1 MYDIES
7 LYEASSVADACEAL
21 AADPSAEI
29 IAGGTDVLVKLR
41 EGKGAPAH
49 LVSIHELHDEL
60 DGVTLAEDG
69 TVEIGPITWFH
80 HVTTSP
86 VIQATVP
93 TLGDACDTPGGPQ
106 LRVSGTIGGNVC
118 TAATSG
124 DSASTLFAYGALL
137 DVASVRGTRTIPI
150 EEWYAGPGRSHK
162 ERDELLVKIRIP
174 RSHYEGFT
182 GHYFK
187 YGKRNALEIT
197 TMGCCCLVKLAD
209 DKSTIEDI
217 RLAFGVAG
225 PPCAACPW
233 PRPPR
238 RSASSRPAAPTRA
251 TPGVRPRSSAC
262 SSSRKCRS
270 APSSMRR
277 AGEGLIS
284 NGHEDPQVHRQRK
297 AGAGGL

>member
-7 LYEASSVADACEAL
+7 LYEATSVADACQAL
-21 AADPSAEI
+21 AADPEAEV

-41 EGKGAPAH
+41 EGKGTPAH

-60 DGVTLAEDG
+60 DGVQLADDG

-137 DVASVRGTRTIPI
+137 DVESVRGKRTIPI

-162 ERDELLVKIRIP
+162 ERDEVLTKIRIP
-174 RSHYEGFT
+174 KSHYEGFT
-182 GHYFK
+182 GYYFK
-187 YGKRNALEIT
+187 YGKRRALEIT

-209 DKSTIEDI
+209 DKRTIDDI

-225 PPCAACPW
+225 PTPMRALAAED
-233 PRPPR
+233 
-238 RSASSRPAAPTRA
+238 SVLS
-251 TPGVRPRSSAC
+251 
-262 SSSRKCRS
+262 
-270 APSSMRR
+270 
-277 AGEGLIS
+277 LI
-284 NGHEDPQVHRQRK
+284 HI
-297 AGAGGL
+297 

>member
-7 LYEASSVADACEAL
+7 LYEATSVADACQAL
-21 AADPSAEI
+21 AADPEAEV

-41 EGKGAPAH
+41 EGKGTPAH

-60 DGVTLAEDG
+60 DGVTLADDG

-137 DVASVRGTRTIPI
+137 DVESVRGKRTIPI

-162 ERDELLVKIRIP
+162 ERDEVLTKIRIP
-174 RSHYEGFT
+174 KSHYEGFT
-182 GHYFK
+182 GYYFK
-187 YGKRNALEIT
+187 YGKRRALEIT

-209 DKSTIEDI
+209 DKRTIDDI

-225 PPCAACPW
+225 PTPMRALAAEDSVRGTDVAEAAERIGEFAAACTN
-233 PRPPR
+233 PRDSWRASKEFRLQLIKEMSKRSLIYAAR
-238 RSASSRPAAPTRA
+238 R
-251 TPGVRPRSSAC
+251 G
-262 SSSRKCRS
+262 
-270 APSSMRR
+270 
-277 AGEGLIS
+277 
-284 NGHEDPQVHRQRK
+284 
-297 AGAGGL
+297 GADI

>member
-7 LYEASSVADACEAL
+7 LHCATSVDDAVQAL
-21 AADPSAEI
+21 ANDPQAI
-29 IAGGTDVLVKLR
+29 VVAGGTDVLVKVR
-41 EGKGAPAH
+41 EGKFSGAH

-118 TAATSG
+118 NAATSA
-124 DSASTLFAYGALL
+124 DSASTLYAYGALL
-137 DVASVRGTRTIPI
+137 DVRGPKGERTIPI
-150 EEWYAGPGRSHK
+150 EEWYAGPGRSTK
-162 ERDELLVKIRIP
+162 ERDEVLVKIRIP
-174 RSHYEGFT
+174 KDHYEGFT

-187 YGKRNALEIT
+187 YGKRRALEIA
-197 TMGCCCLVKLAD
+197 TMGCCCLVKLSAD
-209 DKSTIEDI
+209 KRTVDDI

-225 PPCAACPW
+225 PTPM
-233 PRPPR
+233 
-238 RSASSRPAAPTRA
+238 RA
-251 TPGVRPRSSAC
+251 RGAEDGVRGLPVAEAVEKIGELAQADTNPRDSWRASKEFRLQLIKEMAKR
-262 SSSRKCRS
+262 SLAEAARK
-270 APSSMRR
+270 
-277 AGEGLIS
+277 G
-284 NGHEDPQVHRQRK
+284 
-297 AGAGGL
+297 GADI